1 MNIPSYNTEQDN
13 SNKISTKRIPK
24 WILPAIAV
32 LIIIGIAVGA
42 FMLYQN
48 SNSNN
53 NGEESE
59 YTPDYE
65 NDPEFNIG
73 IGGAPEIGDIVN
85 EPDDFVVEDEPIEV
99 DWANDESQS
108 GEWGSLDESNHG
120 FDAPITN

>member
-1 MNIPSYNTEQDN
+1 MNLPSYNTEQDN

-42 FMLYQN
+42 FMFYQN

-73 IGGAPEIGDIVN
+73 LGGAPELGDIVN
-85 EPDDFVVEDEPIEV
+85 EPDD
-99 DWANDESQS
+99 
-108 GEWGSLDESNHG
+108 H
-120 FDAPITN
+120 

>member
-1 MNIPSYNTEQDN
+1 MNNPSYNTEQDN
-13 SNKISTKRIPK
+13 SNKISNKRIPK

-32 LIIIGIAVGA
+32 LIIIGIAAGA

-48 SNSNN
+48 GNSNN

-65 NDPEFNIG
+65 NDPEYNLG
-73 IGGAPEIGDIVN
+73 LGGAPELGDIVN

-99 DWANDESQS
+99 DWE
-108 GEWGSLDESNHG
+108 EPPP
-120 FDAPITN
+120 APLAQPA

>member
-59 YTPDYE
+59 YTPGYRNVE
-65 NDPEFNIG
+65 VNNSGASNSGTAPCALGATG
-73 IGGAPEIGDIVN
+73 IN
-85 EPDDFVVEDEPIEV
+85 PIACRR
-99 DWANDESQS
+99 D
-108 GEWGSLDESNHG
+108 H
-120 FDAPITN
+120 F

>member
-53 NGEESE
+53 NGGTASCALGA
-59 YTPDYE
+59 T
-65 NDPEFNIG
+65 G
-73 IGGAPEIGDIVN
+73 IN
-85 EPDDFVVEDEPIEV
+85 PIACRR
-99 DWANDESQS
+99 D
-108 GEWGSLDESNHG
+108 H
-120 FDAPITN
+120 F

>member
-53 NGEESE
+53 NGEDSDAFKDNQSE
-59 YTPDYE
+59 G
-65 NDPEFNIG
+65 NAG
-73 IGGAPEIGDIVN
+73 INVN
-85 EPDDFVVEDEPIEV
+85 
-99 DWANDESQS
+99 
-108 GEWGSLDESNHG
+108 
-120 FDAPITN
+120 